1 MRLLQ
6 VSFRYRRRQPF
17 VLEEADAQ
25 LAPGDAIELT
35 GANGAGKSTLLR
47 LLAGL
52 ARPTRGHITD
62 RPGVV
67 GFAPDR
73 FPTAQPFTVT
83 SYLTHMASVRGGA
96 RWRPWAERLNM
107 GHLLRLPLGELS
119 KGSAHKVGLV
129 QALMADPG
137 LLILDEP
144 FAGLDADAR
153 EMLPAIVTEVAGRGG
168 IVVASDH
175 QGGLRG
181 LPGLRSWSLVDGHL
195 KEATPAAP
203 GPSAAPISAT
213 PVAPEPP
220 AARISAAAV
229 AQVAPAASASPPTH
243 APERPL
249 TTVAVT
255 LPADELPL
263 FLTRMHDQGYR
274 TSTLDHPHTPEEP
287 G

>member
-107 GHLLRLPLGELS
+107 GHLLSLPLGELS

-153 EMLPAIVTEVAGRGG
+153 ETLPAIVTEVAGRGG

-195 KEATPAAP
+195 KESTPA
-203 GPSAAPISAT
+203 
-213 PVAPEPP
+213 APEPP
-220 AARISAAAV
+220 AARISATPV
-229 AQVAPAASASPPTH
+229 AQVAPAASASPPAHT
-243 APERPL
+243 PERPL

-255 LPADELPL
+255 LPADKLPL
-263 FLTRMHDQGYR
+263 FLTRMRDQGYR
-274 TSTLDHPHTPEEP
+274 TSALDHPDPHPPEEP

>member
-35 GANGAGKSTLLR
+35 GVNGAGKSTLLR

-52 ARPTRGHITD
+52 ARPTRGRIAD

-107 GHLLRLPLGELS
+107 GHLLGLPLGELS

-153 EMLPAIVTEVAGRGG
+153 ETLPAIVTEVAGRGG

-195 KEATPAAP
+195 KEATPA
-203 GPSAAPISAT
+203 T
-213 PVAPEPP
+213 PVAPT
-220 AARISAAAV
+220 SAAAV
-229 AQVAPAASASPPTH
+229 AQATPAASVAPPTH
-243 APERPL
+243 TPERPL

-263 FLTRMHDQGYR
+263 FLTRMRDQGYR
-274 TSTLDHPHTPEEP
+274 TSALDHPHTPEEP

>member
-107 GHLLRLPLGELS
+107 GHLLGLPLGELS

-144 FAGLDADAR
+144 FAGLDADTR
-153 EMLPAIVTEVAGRGG
+153 ETLPAIVTEVAGRGG
-168 IVVASDH
+168 IVITSDH

-181 LPGLRSWSLVDGHL
+181 LPGLRSWLLVDGHL
-195 KEATPAAP
+195 KESTP
-203 GPSAAPISAT
+203 
-213 PVAPEPP
+213 
-220 AARISAAAV
+220 AAAV
-229 AQVAPAASASPPTH
+229 AQAAQVASVIPATH
-243 APERPL
+243 APKRPL

-255 LPADELPL
+255 LPADDLPL
-263 FLTRMHDQGYR
+263 FLTRMRDQGYR
-274 TSTLDHPHTPEEP
+274 TSELDHPHTPEEP